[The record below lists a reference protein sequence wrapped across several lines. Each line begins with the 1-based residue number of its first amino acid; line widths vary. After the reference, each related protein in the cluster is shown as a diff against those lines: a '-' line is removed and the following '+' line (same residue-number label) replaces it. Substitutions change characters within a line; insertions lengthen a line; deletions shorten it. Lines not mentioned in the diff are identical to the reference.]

1 MGNLLIEENRNDI
14 KTIHVLPSDNHY
26 IWAYFFT
33 EIVRVYMYTYICMTK
48 CVFTSYTLSIFFY
61 Q

>member
-48 CVFTSYTLSIFFY
+48 CVFT
-61 Q
+61 